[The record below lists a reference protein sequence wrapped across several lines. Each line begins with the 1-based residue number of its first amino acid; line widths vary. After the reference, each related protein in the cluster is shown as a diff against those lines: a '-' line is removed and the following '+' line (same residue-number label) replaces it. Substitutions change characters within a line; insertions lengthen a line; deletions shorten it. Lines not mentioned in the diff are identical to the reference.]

1 MIRWFFGNILGQP
14 PPLRAEERRRA
25 APGWSVRR
33 TFCRSD
39 HPVCAFASLRRIH
52 PSSARR
58 GIFAAAVIL
67 VAVPIAASA
76 HRLDEYLQA
85 TRFALATDHILVKI
99 DLTPGADVAPAIF
112 ALINT
117 DHDGTISAMEGKAYA
132 KRLLDD
138 CVFEVDGQPRR
149 LEVISALF
157 PPFEDMQDGVGII
170 RIQARAPW
178 RGNPGH
184 HVLFFRNNHKT
195 DLGAYLVN
203 VLVPA
208 SRAIEVTD
216 QRRDFVQR
224 EIRLDFNVR

>member
-1 MIRWFFGNILGQP
+1 M
-14 PPLRAEERRRA
+14 
-25 APGWSVRR
+25 RR
-33 TFCRSD
+33 T
-39 HPVCAFASLRRIH
+39 A
-52 PSSARR
+52 
-58 GIFAAAVIL
+58 GIL
-67 VAVPIAASA
+67 SIAIVLSFPFTAGA

-85 TRFALATDHILVKI
+85 TRFALAADHIVVKI
-99 DLTPGADVAPAIF
+99 DLTPGVDVAPAIF

-117 DHDGTISAMEGKAYA
+117 DHDGSISATEGKAYA

-138 CVFEVDGQPRR
+138 FVFQVDGQPRR
-149 LEVISALF
+149 LEIMSSQF
-157 PPFEDMQDGVGII
+157 PSFQEMQEGTGTI
-170 RIQARAPW
+170 RIEARTPW
-178 RGNPGH
+178 LGSPGQ